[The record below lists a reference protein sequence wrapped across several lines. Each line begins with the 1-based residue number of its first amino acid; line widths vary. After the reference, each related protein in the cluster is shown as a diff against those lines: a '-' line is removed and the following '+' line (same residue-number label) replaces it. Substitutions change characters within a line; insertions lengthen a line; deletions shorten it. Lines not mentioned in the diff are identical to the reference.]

1 MATCDHPRPK
11 LNLPG
16 YTPPRFAWQPPAYL
30 PTDPAALTR
39 ALTEAFRGIYA
50 VLQQL
55 GQRRTVVPLLEDI
68 EARAGQVIVGVG
80 AGQTILL
87 PEGVNGDL
95 GQVGIVLTDVS
106 SPVTLVH
113 PDGTT
118 TELGAPGAYDFV
130 SGIPDAYQTNPG
142 GTTTAGDGL
151 SGGGGT
157 PLSVDVAAI
166 AGAGL
171 ESDGSNNLRI
181 AASAAGAGLTGGA
194 GSPLAV
200 GAGDGISVAADAVA
214 VSVAAL
220 VGAGIEDD
228 GSNNFRISASAAGAG
243 LTGGAGSALAVG
255 AGTYVTVNADD
266 VAVNRV
272 ALSADLD
279 SASVVDS
286 SGVLQRAALTGAIA
300 ASQNSNATLFAGI
313 RDNGSAETDRTNLN
327 FVSSTSNTAV
337 VTDDGANDEL
347 EVTYQRA
354 ALTGFAEASAN
365 SNATTSAEPIVTY
378 SASANMSAERVT
390 TSSTSVT
397 VSTAVA
403 NQIEF
408 QRAALTGAITA
419 SANSNATLFDTN
431 ASGAG
436 LTGGGTAVLAVGAG
450 TGITV
455 NANDVAWNGTT
466 TFVPDGDK
474 GDISVSATGA
484 VWTVDA
490 DVSKAWTGVHSFTSA
505 TFTVT
510 TSGLT
515 SISGDDV
522 TITATDDLSLVST
535 DDNIL
540 LTANGATGD
549 IIMACTTTI
558 VGTAGAGNVSWAATA
573 GDILLD
579 AGDDIINTAAD
590 NWQVATGGSTR
601 FIIEVDGSWNIG
613 GSNGTSGQVLKSN
626 GSASAPTWQAD
637 TDTTY
642 SAGDGLDLTVT
653 TFSVDVSDFAGTG
666 LEDDG
671 SENLRIAATAAGAGL
686 TGGGG
691 SALAVGAGTGI
702 TVNANDIAVT
712 IPLTDGDKGDIT
724 VASSG
729 TAWTVDAGI
738 NKTWTGQHV
747 FNTAADMW
755 MSSSAGGIQINTLT
769 AAHPTGVTNG
779 IILFT
784 SQGIIHAN
792 ATTSFVVTTDG
803 TERLEIEPDGA
814 WQLGGATGTVGHTI
828 VTAGASAPPAWGQL
842 PTAGIADGAVT
853 LAKQANL
860 AQSTIIGRAEGA
872 GTGVPTALTP
882 TQVVSIIDGEAVTWG
897 GDHSF
902 NSAVRF
908 TSILSSSFGANLDN
922 LSVANVAVVRLTP
935 TTGALGLTGMAA
947 DADGQVVLLVNA
959 STTNSFNLI
968 DEGHTVL
975 GTNSSAAN
983 RFNLPNSTTQ
993 LVPINGMVVCWKD
1006 TTTNRWRVNMPT

>member
-55 GQRRTVVPLLEDI
+55 GQRRTVVPLIEDI

-87 PEGVNGDL
+87 PEGVNGEL

-118 TELGAPGAYDFV
+118 TELGAAGAYDFV

-194 GSPLAV
+194 GSALAV
-200 GAGDGISVAADAVA
+200 GAGDGISVSADAVA
-214 VSVAAL
+214 VDVAAL
-220 VGAGIEDD
+220 AGTGLESD
-228 GSNNFRISASAAGAG
+228 GSNNLRIAAAAAGAG
-243 LTGGAGSALAVG
+243 LTGGGGSALAVG
-255 AGTYVTVNADD
+255 AGTHVTVNAND
-266 VAVNRV
+266 VAVNLTTLV
-272 ALSADLD
+272 A
-279 SASVVDS
+279 
-286 SGVLQRAALTGAIA
+286 AI
-300 ASQNSNATLFAGI
+300 
-313 RDNGSAETDRTNLN
+313 D
-327 FVSSTSNTAV
+327 STSIV
-337 VTDDGANDEL
+337 VNSGTL
-347 EVTYQRA
+347 E
-354 ALTGFAEASAN
+354 
-365 SNATTSAEPIVTY
+365 
-378 SASANMSAERVT
+378 
-390 TSSTSVT
+390 
-397 VSTAVA
+397 
-403 NQIEF
+403 
-408 QRAALTGAITA
+408 RAALTGAITA
-419 SANSNATLFDTN
+419 AQNSSATLFDTN

-450 TGITV
+450 TNVTVTADAVNVDDFPLSGLADQAAETFVGNFTAGSAAPTARAGSSVAGVGLTYTAGGTLSVGAGSGISVAADSVAVDMAAVFTWTNTHIWQGPQFYV
-455 NANDVAWNGTT
+455 DVTGDVRLNGQDGVRVSASATIPGAAVPGDLQLDADSNLIVSTNGTERLQIEA
-466 TFVPDGDK
+466 DG
-474 GDISVSATGA
+474 
-484 VWTVDA
+484 
-490 DVSKAWTGVHSFTSA
+490 AWQ
-505 TFTVT
+505 
-510 TSGLT
+510 L
-515 SISGDDV
+515 
-522 TITATDDLSLVST
+522 
-535 DDNIL
+535 
-540 LTANGATGD
+540 
-549 IIMACTTTI
+549 
-558 VGTAGAGNVSWAATA
+558 A
-573 GDILLD
+573 GD
-579 AGDDIINTAAD
+579 
-590 NWQVATGGSTR
+590 TGS
-601 FIIEVDGSWNIG
+601 
-613 GSNGTSGQVLKSN
+613 SGQVLKSN
-626 GSASAPTWQAD
+626 GATAAPTWQAD

-702 TVNANDIAVT
+702 TVNANDVAVT

-729 TAWTVDAGI
+729 TAWTVDANI

-755 MSSSAGGIQINTLT
+755 LSSSAGGIQINTLT

-792 ATTSFVVTTDG
+792 AGSSFVVTTNG
-803 TERLEIEPDGA
+803 TERLEIEDDGA

-828 VTAGASAPPAWGQL
+828 VTAGSAAPPAWGQL
-842 PTAGIADGAVT
+842 PTAGLADAAVT

-860 AQSTIIGRAEGA
+860 AQSRIIGRSEGA
-872 GTGVPTALTP
+872 GTGVPEALTP
-882 TQVVSIIDGEAVTWG
+882 TQVVSVIDGEAVTWG

-922 LSVANVAVVRLTP
+922 LSVANVTVVRLTP

-959 STTNSFNLI
+959 STTNSFNII